1 MWLTVIAEYS
11 LQVQVLLW
19 TRRVR
24 RVFWLWTTHCEPF
37 VLDSVKLQSLAARAS
52 ACIQAP
58 LRSSQSSE
66 CSRQMAHASPLM
78 RQVGGSS
85 LGSKISALWSSW
97 YYSRTGCD
105 GMGMC
110 CEKKMMIG

>member
-78 RQVGGSS
+78 RQVGGSLLCVL
-85 LGSKISALWSSW
+85 LGVKFQLCGPAGITAEQAVMVWACVAK
-97 YYSRTGCD
+97 RR
-105 GMGMC
+105 
-110 CEKKMMIG
+110 